1 MPPPRIDLSV
11 IIPTRN
17 ENHHLPALL
26 EQLRQ
31 QRGVTLEILVADGGS
46 QDGTLA
52 TARAAG
58 TRLVHAPTGRGAQM
72 NAAARI
78 ATGEDLL
85 FLHADSG
92 LADPDLLHGALQAMR
107 QARSRHGVRCAG
119 HFPLRFVDRPPGHE
133 RIFRFFETKSALNR
147 PGCCNGDQGLWL
159 AGAYFL
165 ELGGFAEDLPFLEDQ
180 RLAPRIAA
188 TGHWLTLPGT
198 LATSARRFRQEGV
211 MERSLLNALILTAL
225 RADLLEFPRRAPA
238 IYRDQERTGPL
249 RLTPFFRLFRQLCQ
263 EGGNRATLRRWH
275 AIGGFARQSFW
286 QVMLPLDL
294 LEWHDRMATRLDRC
308 AGCFDLFWMGLSW
321 LGFHLTWLW
330 LVWRENRQKH

>member
-1 MPPPRIDLSV
+1 MPPRIDLSV

-26 EQLRQ
+26 EQLGQ
-31 QRGVTLEILVADGGS
+31 QRQVTLEILVADGGS
-46 QDGTLA
+46 QDGTRT
-52 TARAAG
+52 TALAAG
-58 TRLVHAPTGRGAQM
+58 ARLIDAPAGRGVQM

-92 LADPDLLHGALQAMR
+92 LTDPYLLHGALQAMR
-107 QARSRHGVRCAG
+107 QARLRHGVRCAG

-133 RIFRFFETKSALNR
+133 RIFHFFETKSGLNR
-147 PGCCNGDQGLWL
+147 PGCFNGDQGLLL
-159 AGAYFL
+159 ARAYFL

-180 RLAPRIAA
+180 RLSPRIAA

-211 MERSLLNALILTAL
+211 MERMVLNALILIAL
-225 RADLLEFPRRAPA
+225 RAELLEFLRRAPA
-238 IYRDQERTGPL
+238 IYRNQEQTGPQ
-249 RLTPFFRLFRQLCQ
+249 RISPFFRLFRELCR
-263 EGGNRATLRRWH
+263 EGGSRAALRRWLT
-275 AIGGFARQSFW
+275 IGRFARQSFW
-286 QVMLPLDL
+286 QLMLLLDL
-294 LEWHDRMATRLDRC
+294 LAWHDRMAARINRC
-308 AGCFDLFWMGLSW
+308 ADCFDLFWMGLSW

-330 LVWRENRQKH
+330 LVRREKKQQP